1 MNNLVFCVPC
11 NMKMDIDD
19 CFNHKQ
25 TKTHITKFEKIK
37 LNKNNKT
44 ITMIM
49 QNGILFTSEEERQ
62 KTRDYRQKKKLEKS
76 NNFI

>member
-1 MNNLVFCVPC
+1 L
-11 NMKMDIDD
+11 K
-19 CFNHKQ
+19 
-25 TKTHITKFEKIK
+25 KIK

-62 KTRDYRQKKKLEKS
+62 KARDYKQKKKT
-76 NNFI
+76 